1 MVENYITYYL
11 DQPLVCSAVFVT
23 PIPIF
28 LILYRRA
35 YQDPSFKLLLIFLVL
50 KFIIDLAMLHYAA
63 IRGNT
68 IILYNISV
76 PLRYIPLSGMFYFKF
91 QNKLFRKVLLYIIGL
106 FLIFTIWDVIHIN
119 PDLLTFHDHRMV
131 AYSTTIESFLM
142 IFWILYYFYETIR
155 SLAIPNLLTFPFFW
169 VCSGLLLFYASFAFI
184 APILTYAISWTNPLD
199 LGILIYL
206 PYIFEIIASVL
217 FSVGVI
223 FFPSGYHAK
232 Q

>member
-1 MVENYITYYL
+1 MVESYISYYL
-11 DQPLVCSAVFVT
+11 RQPLVCSAVFVT
-23 PIPIF
+23 PIPII

-35 YQDPSFKLLLIFLVL
+35 YLDPSFKLLLIFLVL
-50 KFIIDLAMLHYAA
+50 KFIIDLVMLHYAA

-68 IILYNISV
+68 VLLYNISL
-76 PLRYIPLSGMFYFKF
+76 PLRYIPLSGMYYFKF
-91 QNKLFRKVLLYIIGL
+91 QNRLFKKAILYLIAFFLL
-106 FLIFTIWDVIHIN
+106 FTIWDVININ
-119 PDLLTFHDHRMV
+119 PNLLTFHDHRMV

-142 IFWILYYFYETIR
+142 IFWILYYFFETIR
-155 SLAIPNLLTFPFFW
+155 SLKIPNLLTFPFFW

-184 APILTYAISWTNPLD
+184 APILTYAIVWKNPLD

-217 FSVGVI
+217 FCVGI
-223 FFPSGYHAK
+223 SFFSSGHHAK